1 MLIATNFSLNKAT
14 SKHPTLLTMSYLNSY
29 IPRLPDSDS
38 EDSHPYSLPQ
48 LCKVPPE
55 LEVPELVIPLQ
66 DTRTPYIRTMS
77 SVKPCNRTQHYS
89 RGTEHGASYRL
100 ADRDSSPQS
109 GAPWRQVSDQNTPQQ
124 TPPKKHWRRKRTVF
138 STDELAIL
146 NRYYEQNKFL
156 NPVLKAE
163 ILSLIEVPG
172 TVLVMWFQNRRA
184 KDRANGIVI

>member
-1 MLIATNFSLNKAT
+1 
-14 SKHPTLLTMSYLNSY
+14 MSYLNSY

-38 EDSHPYSLPQ
+38 EDPHPYSLPQ
-48 LCKVPPE
+48 LCTVPPE
-55 LEVPELVIPLQ
+55 LEVPELVIPLP
-66 DTRTPYIRTMS
+66 DTRTSYTRTSYTRTIS
-77 SVKPCNRTQHYS
+77 SVKPCYRTQQYS
-89 RGTEHGASYRL
+89 RSTEHGALYRL
-100 ADRDSSPQS
+100 AERDSSPQP

-124 TPPKKHWRRKRTVF
+124 TPPKKQWRRKRTVF
-138 STDELAIL
+138 SSDELAIL

-172 TVLVMWFQNRRA
+172 NVLVMWFQNRRA